1 MSYFESADDV
11 YATLGRL
18 ITEVASD
25 PDLGPRLCRA
35 DTVVRYE
42 HSSPE
47 ATITVRLQEA
57 APVTVE
63 FGPSE
68 IEPEVILRMSADV
81 AHRFWLGETSLAVGL
96 ARGQVEALGPVQKLL
111 RLLPLANPAF
121 PIYRRQLVAQGRA
134 DLVAM

>member
-1 MSYFESADDV
+1 LSYFESADDV

-18 ITEVASD
+18 ITEIASD

-96 ARGQVEALGPVQKLL
+96 ARGQIEALELL